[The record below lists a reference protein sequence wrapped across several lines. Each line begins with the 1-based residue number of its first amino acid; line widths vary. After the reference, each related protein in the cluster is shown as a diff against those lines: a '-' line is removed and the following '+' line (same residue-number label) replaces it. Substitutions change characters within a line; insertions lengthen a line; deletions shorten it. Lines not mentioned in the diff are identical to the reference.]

1 MGGDGMPRRQGARRV
16 VWSIVVAAAL
26 VPSAAGAGG
35 LLLYE
40 VGTSDIGYASAGWAA
55 RATSPVTLL
64 SNPAGMT
71 RLSGVQVEVGTE
83 LLYAN
88 LTFAPD
94 ALTSPSLG
102 SNNGGNAIGA
112 LPSGGVFATFAPWKD
127 IRFGLGVFN
136 NFGAPERWDPAWV
149 GRYYTTKT
157 SIIGVSIMPAV
168 AWHIVDG
175 LSVGATFQTMYGRLR
190 QTVAIKN
197 LESQV
202 DGNLSVSS
210 DTWGFG
216 GNFGVLY
223 EFSPGT
229 RLGLTYTSPLK
240 LNFSAPPTF
249 TGLGPLMGG
258 LIHAAGLDTGTIDL
272 GMTVPQT
279 VMLSFFHTLSS
290 NWAVMA
296 DFGWQNW
303 AAFGTVE
310 IGVTTDNPQSLTKNV
325 GYTNTWHGAL
335 GAQVQL
341 SEQWQ
346 LNFGIAYDSTMTTAE
361 NRTLMLALADQWRFG
376 VGAQLA
382 ASEHWDLGFTTE
394 FLWDGSPSVVEDRGP
409 LAGHVSGNYNSV
421 YMMFFSFHFTW
432 KS

>member
-1 MGGDGMPRRQGARRV
+1 MAIG
-16 VWSIVVAAAL
+16 AAL
-26 VPSAAGAGG
+26 LPATAGAAGI
-35 LLLYE
+35 LLYE
-40 VGTSDIGYASAGWAA
+40 VGTSDMGFASAGWAA
-55 RATSPVTLL
+55 RASSPVTVL

-71 RLSGVQVEVGTE
+71 RLSGVQVQVGTE

-94 ALTSPSLG
+94 AQTSPTLG
-102 SNNGGNAIGA
+102 SNNGGNAIGT

-127 IRFGLGVFN
+127 IRFGLGIFSD
-136 NFGAPERWDPAWV
+136 FGAPETWDPAWV

-157 SIIGVSIMPAV
+157 TIFGLSIMPAF
-168 AWHIVDG
+168 AWNIVDG

-190 QTVAIKN
+190 QTVAIRN
-197 LESQV
+197 LESRV
-202 DGNLSVSS
+202 DGNLAVSS

-229 RLGLTYTSPLK
+229 RLGLTYPSPLK
-240 LNFSAPPTF
+240 LNFSSPPTF
-249 TGLGPLMGG
+249 TGLGPAIGAA
-258 LIHAAGLDTGTIDL
+258 IRAAGLDTGTIDL

-279 VMLSFFHTLSS
+279 VMLSFFQALGD

-296 DFGWQNW
+296 DVGWQNW

-310 IGVTTDNPQSLTKNV
+310 IGVNSANPQSLTKQI
-325 GYTNTWHGAL
+325 GYKNTWHGAL
-335 GAQVQL
+335 GAQAQL

-346 LNFGIAYDSTMTTAE
+346 LNFGIAYDSSMTTAE

-376 VGAQLA
+376 VGAQVA
-382 ASEHWDLGFTTE
+382 ASEHWNLGFATE
-394 FLWDGSPSVVEDRGP
+394 FLWGGSPSVVQDRGP
-409 LAGHVSGNYNSV
+409 FSGHVSGSYSSL
-421 YMMFFSFHFTW
+421 YMLFFSFNFTW